1 MAKTR
6 LNMKNLFVLLLPV
19 ALIFSS
25 CNFISGKKVRGKG
38 ELRTE
43 SRTVGS
49 FSGVSSSGAFDI
61 YVASGAQEVKIEAE
75 DNLLEYIETYVS
87 DGLLRVRTKE
97 GFRLSPTKTLKIYV
111 TNPTFNKIHSS
122 GSGNII
128 GQNKVSSPDKLEVSV
143 SGSAD
148 VNLEVDAPEVES
160 EISGSGNTDLK
171 GTTKKFETSIS
182 GSGNVRAMD
191 LMSEE
196 TDVRI
201 TGSGDVSVFASVK
214 LTVRV
219 TGSGNVRYK
228 GNATVDSKITGGGG
242 VTKVE

>member
-1 MAKTR
+1 
-6 LNMKNLFVLLLPV
+6 MKNLLVLLLPI
-19 ALIFSS
+19 ALIVSSS
-25 CNFISGKKVRGKG
+25 CSFVGGKKVRGKG
-38 ELRTE
+38 EVRTE
-43 SRTVGS
+43 SRSVTQ
-49 FSGVSSSGAFDI
+49 FSGVSTSGSFDI
-61 YVASGAQEVKIEAE
+61 YVSSGPQEVKIEAE
-75 DNLLEYIETYVS
+75 DNLLEYIETYIN
-87 DGLLRVRTKE
+87 DGVLRIRTKD
-97 GFRLSPTKTLKIYV
+97 GFSLRPTKNVKVFV

-128 GQNKVSSPDKLEVSV
+128 GQNKIISNDKLDLSV

-148 VNLEVDAPEVES
+148 INLEVDAPEVES

-171 GTTKKFETSIS
+171 GATKKFETKIS
-182 GSGNVRAMD
+182 GSGNVRALD

-196 TDVRI
+196 TEVKI

-219 TGSGNVRYK
+219 TGSGDVRYK

-242 VTKVE
+242 VTKLE